1 MRVVQTTQFKK
12 DIKKQRKR
20 GSDLQKLKTVID
32 LLIVSEPLPARNR
45 DHALT
50 GKWIGWRDCHLEP
63 DWILIYKGTEDEILL
78 GRTGNQSDLF

>member
-32 LLIVSEPLPARNR
+32 LLIASEPLPARNR

-50 GKWIGWRDCHLEP
+50 GKWIGWRDYHLEP
-63 DWILIYKGTEDEILL
+63 DWILIYKVTVDEILL
-78 GRTGNQSDLF
+78 GRTGNHSDLF

>member
-12 DIKKQRKR
+12 DKKQRKR
-20 GSDLQKLKTVID
+20 GSNFQELKTVID
-32 LLIVSEPLPARNR
+32 LLIASDTLPARNR

-63 DWILIYKGTEDEILL
+63 DWILIYKVTEDEILL
-78 GRTGNQSDLF
+78 GRTENHFDLF